1 MSRQRRAASCNLPLS
16 KSLLSAHHTSRGA
29 SLSEAIRSQS
39 SALTVE
45 YLRTPLSFPFP
56 RNLGWNTLSGHLPRE
71 LGNMTGLI
79 QFKAG
84 TNLFTGPIPLELAN
98 LKSLKELEL
107 DSNFLSGVIPAELA
121 SLNKLSKLLL
131 FDNNFTGPLP
141 DIFYNMT
148 DLSDLRIYGNN
159 LQGPIPGSIQQ
170 LRSLQTLY
178 IGELQDGGFLP
189 EGLSNLHNLSVLSL
203 RNNGLTGSIPA
214 EIGNLHRLT
223 TLDLSFNALNG
234 SVPDSFGNLS
244 SLESLYLGGNMLT
257 GSVPESLLQI
267 RMLKSLD
274 ISFNRLE
281 GNVSLLNQVTN
292 KIDVNPIWN
301 LLNGTLSL
309 HGMKSALPLL
319 DCVSNMTCGYS
330 KDENFNFAIN
340 AGGPA
345 YYGTSVTY
353 DADDETTSVYVAPN
367 NVWLMSSSG
376 GTRPL
381 ISAAGIIGAN
391 GSVPLRSARQALSSL
406 RYFGLGISND
416 LYTVELQFSEI
427 LFGDGT
433 VGRRIFDVYIQGIP
447 VLRNF
452 DIQKT
457 ANGSNRPIT
466 KKFPANVSNN
476 ILDIHFFWAGKG
488 TCCVPDGSQDYGALV
503 SAIYVY
509 SGFSPENNVD
519 GLSSKKTAIIAS
531 TCVGAAIL
539 LAIILFLLFQGQHWK
554 SRSQKYKKD
563 HTGFTSFEGTPVVFS
578 LSDLQN
584 ATNGFHAECKLG
596 EGGFGSVYKGLLAD
610 GSYAAVKVLSAASL
624 QGQQEFMNEVNL
636 ITAVQHRNLVKLKGC
651 CLEQGQA
658 ILVYEFLENG
668 SLDMNLFGQESNSL
682 GWGTRFEII
691 LGIARGITYL
701 HEECQTPIIHRDI
714 KASNILLDSK
724 LNPKIA
730 DFGLARLFIGDTTNV
745 TMKVAGT
752 RGYMAPE
759 YAFRG
764 KLTVKADV
772 YSFGVL
778 ALEIVS
784 GRRIQDSKESEE
796 KEFLIDWAWSL
807 HEQDG
812 ILGIIDP
819 LLQGYQEE
827 EVLRTIYVAM
837 LCALPVAQLRPM
849 MSRAVSMLLGD
860 AEVTPL
866 PPKLDYLGVPMWR
879 YKQNLRTQNETSTS
893 SSHRSSFYSSSYTK
907 SDSLLLSGLAGPR

>member
-1 MSRQRRAASCNLPLS
+1 
-16 KSLLSAHHTSRGA
+16 
-29 SLSEAIRSQS
+29 
-39 SALTVE
+39 
-45 YLRTPLSFPFP
+45 
-56 RNLGWNTLSGHLPRE
+56 
-71 LGNMTGLI
+71 
-79 QFKAG
+79 
-84 TNLFTGPIPLELAN
+84 
-98 LKSLKELEL
+98 
-107 DSNFLSGVIPAELA
+107 
-121 SLNKLSKLLL
+121 
-131 FDNNFTGPLP
+131 
-141 DIFYNMT
+141 
-148 DLSDLRIYGNN
+148 
-159 LQGPIPGSIQQ
+159 
-170 LRSLQTLY
+170 
-178 IGELQDGGFLP
+178 
-189 EGLSNLHNLSVLSL
+189 
-203 RNNGLTGSIPA
+203 
-214 EIGNLHRLT
+214 
-223 TLDLSFNALNG
+223 
-234 SVPDSFGNLS
+234 
-244 SLESLYLGGNMLT
+244 MLT

-519 GLSSKKTAIIAS
+519 GLSSKKT
-531 TCVGAAIL
+531 
-539 LAIILFLLFQGQHWK
+539 
-554 SRSQKYKKD
+554 
-563 HTGFTSFEGTPVVFS
+563 GFTSFEGTPVVFS

-714 KASNILLDSK
+714 KE
-724 LNPKIA
+724 P
-730 DFGLARLFIGDTTNV
+730 
-745 TMKVAGT
+745 GT
-752 RGYMAPE
+752 HCSEKGFFKGYMAPE